1 MVCVRAAK
9 FIPRRMRH
17 ECRGTMI
24 SLTPAPS
31 SMSGYNLPM
40 QNKFFPHIALAIGI
54 SALSLSA
61 MFVRWA
67 EAPGTVTGF
76 YRLLISTI
84 FLTPFFIRQQKRLE
98 PIDRRRLLF
107 PLLAGIFTAF
117 DFAFWNSSLKY
128 TTAANAT
135 LLGNTAPLWVA
146 LFALFIFREKLRG
159 FFGFGLIF
167 ALTGAALVMGSDFL
181 THPTLGIGDLM
192 ASTAAIFYAAYQLIT
207 QRGRKYIDPFRYIWL
222 VGVSA
227 TIGMFMMNIVLG
239 NQLTE
244 YPAQT
249 WAIFFVTAIVSQMIG
264 YLAITYALGHL
275 PASIVSPTLI
285 GQPILTTVLAIPLLG
300 EIPNT
305 LQWIGGGIALAGI
318 YIVNQSHRQ
327 AQEEIP
333 NA

>member
-1 MVCVRAAK
+1 
-9 FIPRRMRH
+9 
-17 ECRGTMI
+17 
-24 SLTPAPS
+24 
-31 SMSGYNLPM
+31 MSGYNLPM
-40 QNKFFPHIALAIGI
+40 QNKFFPYIALAIGI

-84 FLTPFFIRQQKRLE
+84 FLTPLFIRQQKQLD
-98 PIDRRRLLF
+98 PIDRRYLLF

-146 LFALFIFREKLRG
+146 LAALLIFREKLRG
-159 FFGFGLIF
+159 IFWLGLVI
-167 ALTGAALVMGSDFL
+167 ALTGAVLVMGSDFL

-192 ASTAAIFYAAYQLIT
+192 ASTAAIFYASYQLTT
-207 QRGRKYIDPFRYIWL
+207 QRGRRHIDPFRYMWL

-227 TIGMFMMNIVLG
+227 TIGMFVMNIVLDNSFTG
-239 NQLTE
+239 YST
-244 YPAQT
+244 QT
-249 WAIFFVTAIVSQMIG
+249 WVIFFVTAIVSQMIG
-264 YLAITYALGHL
+264 YLAISYALGHL
-275 PASIVSPTLI
+275 PASVVSPTLI
-285 GQPILTTVLAIPLLG
+285 GQPILTTILAIPMLG

-305 LQWIGGGIALAGI
+305 IQWIGGAIALAGI
-318 YIVNQSHRQ
+318 YIVNQSHLQ
-327 AQEEIP
+327 TQQEPP

>member
-1 MVCVRAAK
+1 
-9 FIPRRMRH
+9 
-17 ECRGTMI
+17 
-24 SLTPAPS
+24 
-31 SMSGYNLPM
+31 MSGYNFQM
-40 QNKFFPHIALAIGI
+40 QNKIFPYIALAIGI

-67 EAPGTVTGF
+67 EAPGPIVGF

-84 FLTPFFIRQQKRLE
+84 FLTPLIIRQQKRLE
-98 PIDRRRLLF
+98 LIDKKYLVF

-117 DFAFWNSSLKY
+117 DFAFWNSSLKF

-135 LLGNTAPLWVA
+135 LLGNTSPLWVA

-159 FFGFGLIF
+159 VFWLGLAI

-181 THPTLGIGDLM
+181 RHPTLGRGDLM

-207 QRGRKYIDPFRYIWL
+207 QRGRKHIDPLRYMWL
-222 VGVSA
+222 VGLSA
-227 TIGMFMMNIVLG
+227 TIGMWIMNIVLG
-239 NQLTE
+239 NAFTG

-249 WAIFFVTAIVSQMIG
+249 WVIFFVTAIVSQMIG

-275 PASIVSPTLI
+275 PASVVSPTLI
-285 GQPILTTVLAIPLLG
+285 GQPILTTILAIPMLG
-300 EIPNT
+300 EIPNSI
-305 LQWIGGGIALAGI
+305 QWIGGAMALAGI
-318 YIVNQSHRQ
+318 YIVNQSHLQ
-327 AQEEIP
+327 TQEEIP